1 MCYVLMVHVPRRN
14 PIAAFLRIV
23 SIALMVLMCSGIPS
37 LVNAAVH
44 EHTDECSD
52 CGSDCPGNC
61 DSKSCPPGPLCPC
74 APHVIA
80 AERVVIVL
88 AHLVAC
94 AQPETAAPD
103 TRLPASIDGDGVFHP
118 PRHLA

>member
-1 MCYVLMVHVPRRN
+1 MVHVPRRN
-14 PIAAFLRIV
+14 ALAAFLRILA
-23 SIALMVLMCSGIPS
+23 IALMVLMCSGIPS
-37 LVNAAVH
+37 LVSAAVH
-44 EHTDECSD
+44 DHTDECSD
-52 CGSDCPGNC
+52 CGSDCPG
-61 DSKSCPPGPLCPC
+61 KSCPPGPLCPC

-103 TRLPASIDGDGVFHP
+103 SRLPASIESDRVFHP